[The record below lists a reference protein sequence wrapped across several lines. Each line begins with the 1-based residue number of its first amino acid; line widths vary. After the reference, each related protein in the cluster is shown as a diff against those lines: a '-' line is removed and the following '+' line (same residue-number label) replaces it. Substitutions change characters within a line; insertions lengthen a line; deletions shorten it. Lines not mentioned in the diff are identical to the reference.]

1 MIKDSLKYNI
11 KDILQYDNNIQ
22 YSINLEMDYKKENKL
37 KEYIHTY
44 KSVEIIN
51 EVLCSFKSDTT
62 KNKSKIIIGPY
73 GKGKSY
79 LALYIMNLI
88 NDNNRKQNKYYNSLL
103 DKAKELDNKVYLN
116 IKAFI
121 NSDERYLPVV
131 LNSNI
136 YDKGIDELF
145 IYSLKQAL
153 ELNDLDEIELD
164 FYFEKAIDKIERW
177 KLNYKETFKKFK
189 DLIDRDINIF
199 IKELKSYNS
208 NTYKQFKKVYKEI
221 MSGEEFNP
229 YYEINLINTYIDA
242 SKKIKKAGY
251 TGIYVLCDEFSKYME
266 YLIAKDLIL
275 DVKKLQD
282 FAELCNRS
290 NKDYNIN
297 LLLISHKSITQYI
310 NNIDNSNNNTWK
322 TIEGR
327 FDQIQY
333 NEFTNEQYEII
344 ASAIKKDQKLWTKYK
359 NANKE
364 KFEMLEDNIYIRNL
378 FKGMSDMQFKKW
390 IIEGAYPLTP
400 IAAYTLPHVS
410 EKIAQNERTLFS
422 FLGKNDENSLKYFV
436 QKGNEEIKL
445 DCIYDYFE
453 NSILNSGLNDKFVD
467 IVKDTKDLIKTFK
480 DEKSKSILKTI
491 AIVYVINNFSELK
504 PDRNLIKELYG
515 ENGLLLIDK
524 LIIENCLFENK
535 YDSTLEIVSHERTEI
550 FYEIKEARNR
560 LNNNKNINSVL
571 NKLVKNLFLEAKIYN
586 DEHNIFRYFKVK
598 FIDNSSKQYI
608 LQDLKN
614 KQEEDGIIYIT
625 EQITDIEFEGKESQ
639 AILIKNKIPQNI
651 KEIILDLDAI
661 NYIKNKNSNLDELNS
676 LELQYEKRI
685 NEYLNTVLNLENN
698 NIVIKNTI
706 KRNDVR
712 NKRDLSKLVSESMEE
727 LYPLAVKINNE
738 MINKTN
744 LSSAIVK
751 ARKNIIDM
759 LLNYNNEKQ
768 LYLKKGSAETTIL
781 RAIFINRG
789 LIPYDSNHN
798 YFDIDTNLSKLNT
811 KEDTFLE
818 LLTKIEDMILSSNT
832 VNILK
837 LYDLCMSSEN
847 GFGLKRGV
855 IPIVI
860 TWVISKYK
868 NCISI
873 KDDEQIYDLSGQTLD
888 LVDKNPEKYSITLI
902 KNNYER
908 MDYINKLSNLF
919 MDKEEI
925 LENRNSNLSYVTKS
939 IKYWFLSLNKYTKDV
954 KKIYIGN
961 GKYEKISKEIVKF
974 KNKIRTVDER
984 SIEFL
989 FEDLPQIFS
998 CNNYYELLHK
1008 IEHCKND
1015 IEQYSDNLYKNI
1027 EIDIKNIFDIKPN
1040 ESLNNGM
1047 YKWLKQLE
1055 LKEIIPSKLINNFIN
1070 MILNNKDNNYVVN
1083 YVDNLSN
1090 TILGI
1095 YLSDWNDN
1103 TAEEMLIKLKD
1114 IKQRSIELG
1123 RDTKPNNEDIN
1134 IKKQEEI
1141 ILSRKAEML
1150 LDDLRDT
1157 FEEYGDSINIEEKKY
1172 IIVEL
1177 LKEIQ

>member
-1 MIKDSLKYNI
+1 MIKNSLKYNI

-51 EVLCSFKSDTT
+51 EIICSFKSDNT
-62 KNKSKIIIGPY
+62 KNKAKILIGPY

-88 NDNNRKQNKYYNSLL
+88 NDTNRKQNKYYNLFL
-103 DKAKELDNKVYLN
+103 DKAKELDRKVYLN
-116 IKAFI
+116 IKTFI

-145 IYSLKQAL
+145 IYSLKRAL
-153 ELNDLDEIELD
+153 ELNDLDDVELD
-164 FYFEKAIDKIERW
+164 FYFEKAIDKIEGW
-177 KLNYKETFKKFK
+177 KRNYKETFKKFK
-189 DLIDRDINIF
+189 DLINRDINIF
-199 IKELKSYNS
+199 IKELKSYNRNS
-208 NTYKQFKKVYKEI
+208 YNQFKKAYKEI

-229 YYEINLINTYIDA
+229 YYEIDLINTYIDA

-290 NKDYNIN
+290 NEDYSIN
-297 LLLISHKSITQYI
+297 LLLISHKSITQYT
-310 NNIDNSNNNTWK
+310 NSIDDLNNNTWK

-344 ASAIKKDQKLWTKYK
+344 ASAIKKDQRLWTKFK
-359 NANKE
+359 DINKE
-364 KFEMLEDNIYIRNL
+364 KFEELEKNIYIRNL
-378 FKGMSDMQFKKW
+378 FKGMTDIQFKKW

-400 IAAYTLPHVS
+400 IATYALPHVS

-422 FLGKNDENSLKYFV
+422 FLSKNDENSLIDFI
-436 QKGNEEIKL
+436 QKGNEEINV

-453 NSILNSGLNDKFVD
+453 NTILNSGLSDKFVT
-467 IVKDTKDLIKTFK
+467 IVKDAKDLINALNDKT
-480 DEKSKSILKTI
+480 SKSILKTI

-515 ENGLLLIDK
+515 ENGISLVEK
-524 LIIENCLFENK
+524 LIKENYLFENRC
-535 YDSTLEIVSHERTEI
+535 DSTLEIASHERTEI
-550 FYEIKEARNR
+550 FYEIKEVRNK
-560 LNNNKNINSVL
+560 LNNSKCIHSVL
-571 NKLVKNLFLEAKIYN
+571 NKLVKNLFLESKTYN
-586 DEHNIFRYFKVK
+586 DDHNIFRYFKVK
-598 FIDNSSKQYI
+598 FIDNSSKEYI

-614 KQEEDGIIYIT
+614 KQEEDGVIYIT
-625 EQITDIEFEGKESQ
+625 EQITDIKFEDKNNQ
-639 AILIKNKIPQNI
+639 VILIKNKIPKSI

-661 NYIKNKNSNLDELNS
+661 NYIKSKNTDLDELNS
-676 LELQYEKRI
+676 LKLQYEKRL
-685 NEYLNTVLNLENN
+685 NEYLNSVLNLENE
-698 NIVIKNTI
+698 NIVIKNSI
-706 KRNDVR
+706 ERNDIKS
-712 NKRDLSKLVSESMEE
+712 KRDLSKLVSESMKE
-727 LYPLAVKINNE
+727 LYPLAVNINNE

-744 LSSAIVK
+744 LSSSIIK

-759 LLNYNNEKQ
+759 LLAYNNKEK

-789 LIPYDSNHN
+789 LISCSEMPN
-798 YFDIDTNLSKLNT
+798 YFDIDLNFENLNL
-811 KEDTFLE
+811 EDDTFME
-818 LLTKIEDMILSSNT
+818 LIMKIENIILNNNT

-837 LYDLCMSSEN
+837 LYDFCMLSDN

-855 IPIVI
+855 VPIII
-860 TWVISKYK
+860 TWVILKYK

-873 KDDEQIYDLSGQTLD
+873 KDNEQIYELSGETLD

-908 MDYINKLSNLF
+908 MDYIDKLSNLF
-919 MDKEEI
+919 MNKKEI
-925 LENRNSNLSYVTKS
+925 QENRNSNLSYVTKA

-961 GKYEKISKEIVKF
+961 GKYEKLSKEIIKF
-974 KNKIRTVDER
+974 KNRIRTVDEK

-989 FEDLPQIFS
+989 FEELSQIFS
-998 CNNYYELLHK
+998 CNDYYELLNK
-1008 IEHCKND
+1008 IECCKNE
-1015 IEQYSDNLYKNI
+1015 IERYSDILYKNI
-1027 EIDIKNIFDIKPN
+1027 EIDIKNIFEINLN

-1047 YKWLKQLE
+1047 YKWLNNLE
-1055 LKEIIPSKLINNFIN
+1055 LKEIIPSKVINNFIN
-1070 MILNNKDNNYVVN
+1070 MILDNKDNNYTAD
-1083 YVDNLSN
+1083 YIDKLSN

-1103 TAEEMLIKLKD
+1103 TPEEMLNKLEG
-1114 IKQRSIELG
+1114 IKQKSIELI
-1123 RDTKPNNEDIN
+1123 TNTTENNKGIDIN
-1134 IKKQEEI
+1134 QKEEI

-1157 FEEYGDSINIEEKKY
+1157 FEEYGDSINIKEKKY

>member
-1 MIKDSLKYNI
+1 MIKNSLKYNI

-51 EVLCSFKSDTT
+51 EIICSFKSDNT
-62 KNKSKIIIGPY
+62 KNKAKILIGPY

-88 NDNNRKQNKYYNSLL
+88 NDTNRKQNKYYNLFL
-103 DKAKELDNKVYLN
+103 DKAKELDRKVYLN
-116 IKAFI
+116 IKTFI

-145 IYSLKQAL
+145 IYSLKRAL
-153 ELNDLDEIELD
+153 ELNDLDDVELD
-164 FYFEKAIDKIERW
+164 FYFEKAIDKIEGW
-177 KLNYKETFKKFK
+177 KRNYKETFKKFK
-189 DLIDRDINIF
+189 DLINRDINIF
-199 IKELKSYNS
+199 IKELKSYNRNS
-208 NTYKQFKKVYKEI
+208 YNQFKKAYKEI

-229 YYEINLINTYIDA
+229 YYEIDLINTYIDA

-290 NKDYNIN
+290 NEDYSIN
-297 LLLISHKSITQYI
+297 LLLISHKSITQYT
-310 NNIDNSNNNTWK
+310 NSIDDLNNNTWK

-344 ASAIKKDQKLWTKYK
+344 ASAIKKDQRLWTKFK
-359 NANKE
+359 DINKE
-364 KFEMLEDNIYIRNL
+364 KFEELEKNIYIRNL
-378 FKGMSDMQFKKW
+378 FKGMTDIQFKKW

-400 IAAYTLPHVS
+400 IATYALPHVS

-422 FLGKNDENSLKYFV
+422 FLSKNDENSLIDFI
-436 QKGNEEIKL
+436 QKGNEEINV

-453 NSILNSGLNDKFVD
+453 NTILNSGLSDKFVT
-467 IVKDTKDLIKTFK
+467 IVKDAKDLINALNDKT
-480 DEKSKSILKTI
+480 SKSILKTI

-515 ENGLLLIDK
+515 ENGISLVEK
-524 LIIENCLFENK
+524 LIKENYLFENRC
-535 YDSTLEIVSHERTEI
+535 DSTLEIASHERTEI
-550 FYEIKEARNR
+550 FYEIKEVRNK
-560 LNNNKNINSVL
+560 LNNSKCIHSVL
-571 NKLVKNLFLEAKIYN
+571 NKLVKNLFLESKTYN
-586 DEHNIFRYFKVK
+586 DDHNIFRYFKVK
-598 FIDNSSKQYI
+598 FIDNSSKEYI

-614 KQEEDGIIYIT
+614 KQEEDGVIYIT
-625 EQITDIEFEGKESQ
+625 EQITDIKFEDKNNQ
-639 AILIKNKIPQNI
+639 VILIKNKIPKSI

-661 NYIKNKNSNLDELNS
+661 NYIKSKNTDLDELNS
-676 LELQYEKRI
+676 LKLQYEKRL
-685 NEYLNTVLNLENN
+685 NEYLNSVLNLENE
-698 NIVIKNTI
+698 NIVIKNSI
-706 KRNDVR
+706 ERNDIKS
-712 NKRDLSKLVSESMEE
+712 KRDLSKLVSESMKE
-727 LYPLAVKINNE
+727 LYPLAVNINNE

-744 LSSAIVK
+744 LSSAIIK

-759 LLNYNNEKQ
+759 LLAYNNKEK

-789 LIPYDSNHN
+789 LISCSEMPN
-798 YFDIDTNLSKLNT
+798 YFDIDLNFENLNL
-811 KEDTFLE
+811 EDDTFME
-818 LLTKIEDMILSSNT
+818 LIMKIENIILNNNT

-837 LYDLCMSSEN
+837 LYDFCMLSDN

-855 IPIVI
+855 VPIII
-860 TWVISKYK
+860 TWVILKYK

-873 KDDEQIYDLSGQTLD
+873 KDNEQIYELSGETLD

-908 MDYINKLSNLF
+908 MDYIDKLSNLF
-919 MDKEEI
+919 MNKKEI
-925 LENRNSNLSYVTKS
+925 QENRNSNLSYVTKA

-961 GKYEKISKEIVKF
+961 GKYEKLSKEIIKF
-974 KNKIRTVDER
+974 KNRIRTVDEK

-989 FEDLPQIFS
+989 FEELSQIFS
-998 CNNYYELLHK
+998 CNDYYELLNK
-1008 IEHCKND
+1008 IECCKNE
-1015 IEQYSDNLYKNI
+1015 IERYSDILYKNI
-1027 EIDIKNIFDIKPN
+1027 EIDIKNIFEINLN

-1047 YKWLKQLE
+1047 YKWLNNLE
-1055 LKEIIPSKLINNFIN
+1055 LKEIIPSKVINNFIN
-1070 MILNNKDNNYVVN
+1070 MILDNKDNNYTAD
-1083 YVDNLSN
+1083 YIDKLSN

-1103 TAEEMLIKLKD
+1103 TPEEMLNKLEG
-1114 IKQRSIELG
+1114 IKQKSIELI
-1123 RDTKPNNEDIN
+1123 TNTTENNKGIDIN
-1134 IKKQEEI
+1134 QKEEI

-1157 FEEYGDSINIEEKKY
+1157 FEEYGDSINIKEKKY